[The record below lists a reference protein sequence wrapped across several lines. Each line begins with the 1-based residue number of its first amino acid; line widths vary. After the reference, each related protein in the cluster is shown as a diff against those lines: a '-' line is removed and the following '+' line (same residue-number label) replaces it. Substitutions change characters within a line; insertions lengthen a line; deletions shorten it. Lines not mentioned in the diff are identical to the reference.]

1 MKKKA
6 LLKNAC
12 LYAFVNRCETF
23 IIEHKD
29 GKRTYCNLKALNY
42 IANTLRE
49 NIKVLYSIERGRNES
64 VSIFDMN
71 NAKNGYY
78 YYNVVDNEFFKK

>member
-23 IIEHKD
+23 IIEYKD

-49 NIKVLYSIERGRNES
+49 NIKVLYSFDCVGNEG

-71 NAKNGYY
+71 NYKNGYY
-78 YYNVVDNEFFKK
+78 YYNVVDNEFFKR